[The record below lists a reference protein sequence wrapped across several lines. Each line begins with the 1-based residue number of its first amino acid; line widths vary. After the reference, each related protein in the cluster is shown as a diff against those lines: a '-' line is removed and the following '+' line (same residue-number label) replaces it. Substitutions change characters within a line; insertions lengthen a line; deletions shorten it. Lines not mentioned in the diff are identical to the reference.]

1 MNKSQNFKKPIK
13 LRNVFVYFN
22 EKMFQIKECKV
33 NIIVQFKGIY
43 NSFALFE
50 KITFSKIDHSHIEEI
65 SMESFQLE
73 NGPFKKPNEMQF
85 GVKMGQT
92 LKILD
97 L

>member
-1 MNKSQNFKKPIK
+1 
-13 LRNVFVYFN
+13 
-22 EKMFQIKECKV
+22 
-33 NIIVQFKGIY
+33 
-43 NSFALFE
+43 
-50 KITFSKIDHSHIEEI
+50 
-65 SMESFQLE
+65 MESFQLE